1 MFTGFAN
8 VWTVIGLARDFP
20 AGRLHARQVAGEKIV
35 LFRAVDGTLSA
46 LLDKCPHRGVA
57 LSLGKLHDGVVECP
71 FHGWC
76 FDGAGVC
83 TRVPWNPDAKRENLS
98 ATALPV
104 REAGG
109 LVWLYTGFTPQDE
122 PQVSPTLGDPR
133 VVLCGQSVRWRVHW
147 TRAMENMLDSPHLPF
162 VHKGSIG
169 RGLARLVATR
179 RMDTTWTPVDYG
191 ARVENTV
198 EGRDSTARL
207 DFRFPNAMELFI
219 DPPGKTFRMLAVC
232 LPESDSRTLMCI
244 YTMRD
249 FMRSRLFNPL
259 FAWSNG
265 RIAREDQAVLETSD
279 PPIVP
284 PASQEKSVRT
294 DAPTLAFRKLWFER
308 LKDSSA
314 GPQER

>member
-20 AGRLHARQVAGEKIV
+20 ARRLHARQVAGEKIV
-35 LFRAVDGTLSA
+35 LFRDEKGMLSA

-57 LSLGKLHDGVVECP
+57 LSIGKLNDGVVECP

-76 FDGAGVC
+76 FDSAGAC

-109 LVWLYTGFTPQDE
+109 LVWLHTGLDPQDE
-122 PQVSPTLGDPR
+122 PEISATLLDPR
-133 VVLCGQSVRWRVHW
+133 VVLCRQSVRWRVHW

-169 RGLARLVATR
+169 RGLAKLVATR
-179 RMDTTWTPVDYG
+179 RMDVTWTPVDYG

-207 DFRFPNAMELFI
+207 DYRFPNAMELFI

-232 LPESDSRTLMCI
+232 LPESDTHTLMCI

-249 FMRSRLFNPL
+249 FMRSRMFNPL

-265 RIAREDQAVLETSD
+265 RIAREDQAVLETSN
-279 PPIVP
+279 PPMVP
-284 PASQEKSVRT
+284 PAGQEKSVRT

-308 LKDSSA
+308 LKNSEA
-314 GPQER
+314 